1 MLSLFLWKHQTK
13 LLQRA
18 LHGGCIIRLRS
29 ELIYRF
35 FIVWYS
41 WLYLKIRTLLAD
53 TMCILMLSEHLALT
67 EFWRPRTILSDRLLL
82 YDIWRQVTN
91 PPGILDAKAVGSA
104 PLLRLNSLSRKFLH
118 LLTVCRQPSLRITSF
133 IFPETRG
140 ECPPFSTTAL
150 DPFRIPSGYL
160 SRFSRVSQHAAC
172 MRRTCYDRQEL

>member
-1 MLSLFLWKHQTK
+1 MLSLFLWKHQSK

-53 TMCILMLSEHLALT
+53 TMCKLMLSEHLALT

-133 IFPETRG
+133 IFPDSRPGVNVHPSVRLRLIHSEFPAAIYLASP
-140 ECPPFSTTAL
+140 ECPNMQPAWGA
-150 DPFRIPSGYL
+150 PVY
-160 SRFSRVSQHAAC
+160 
-172 MRRTCYDRQEL
+172 CY